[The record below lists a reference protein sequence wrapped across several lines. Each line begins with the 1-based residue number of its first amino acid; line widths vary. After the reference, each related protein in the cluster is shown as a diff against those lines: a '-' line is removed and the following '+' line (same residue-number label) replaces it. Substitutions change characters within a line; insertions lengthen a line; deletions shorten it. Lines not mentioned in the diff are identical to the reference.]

1 VIAMQEIQLFKK
13 FLEIE
18 MERQKAMQEL
28 SETLG
33 IDVSFSNEEMLK
45 NAQDSFVKAISQK
58 INEDLQKALRI

>member
-1 VIAMQEIQLFKK
+1 MQEIQLFKK

-18 MERQKAMQEL
+18 RERQKAMQEL

-33 IDVSFSNEEMLK
+33 IDVSFSDEEMLK
-45 NAQDSFVKAISQK
+45 NAQDSFVKAISQR

>member
-1 VIAMQEIQLFKK
+1 MQEIQLFKK

-33 IDVSFSNEEMLK
+33 IDISFSNEEMLK

>member
-1 VIAMQEIQLFKK
+1 VICMQEIQMFKK

-33 IDVSFSNEEMLK
+33 IDISFSNEEMLK

>member
-1 VIAMQEIQLFKK
+1 MQEIQLFKK

-18 MERQKAMQEL
+18 MESKKAMQEL

-45 NAQDSFVKAISQK
+45 NAQDSFVKAISQR

>member
-45 NAQDSFVKAISQK
+45 NAQDSFVKAISQR

>member
-1 VIAMQEIQLFKK
+1 MQEIQLFKK

-45 NAQDSFVKAISQK
+45 NAQDSFVKAISQR
-58 INEDLQKALRI
+58 INEDLQLALRI